1 MVQRSKP
8 HLSQINPFAPRFFS
22 IRCSIVKSAPQ
33 VVVCINFTMATTQ
46 RLVEYYEFIMAKG
59 DPRTHEWPMIATP
72 WPTLCLMTL
81 YLIIVKVGPKLME
94 NRKPWEL
101 KEVLVVYNFGLVL
114 LSAYMLYEFI
124 ASILSMPDFNLWCE
138 IVKYEDDP
146 RLLRLARVI
155 YIYYLSKF
163 VEYFDTFFF
172 ILRKKNNQVTFLHV
186 YHHATMCLLWWMVC
200 KWIAGGLSY
209 FGATVNS
216 FIHIIMYLYYGL
228 SAMGPTVRKYLWWK
242 KYLTKMQ
249 LIQFLA
255 VIYTASYAL
264 VHEECGM
271 PRFFLWLQLGY
282 GMTLLMLFSH
292 FYAITYLSKNTKDKK
307 QE

>member
-1 MVQRSKP
+1 
-8 HLSQINPFAPRFFS
+8 
-22 IRCSIVKSAPQ
+22 
-33 VVVCINFTMATTQ
+33 MATTQ